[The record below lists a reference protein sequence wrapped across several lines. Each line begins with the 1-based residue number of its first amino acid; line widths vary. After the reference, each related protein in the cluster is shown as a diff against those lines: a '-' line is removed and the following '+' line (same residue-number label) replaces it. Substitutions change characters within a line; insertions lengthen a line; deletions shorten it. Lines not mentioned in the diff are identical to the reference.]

1 MSNPEP
7 KHAPRVRVEPN
18 VYYRFN
24 AEGRKIFEIGWR
36 DSTGKWCRRIIGP
49 KISEA
54 RHVLRQ
60 ELAKRG
66 RSEPAPLNPKLSFGE
81 ALDDYLGK
89 RIGHLRGSTQAGHR
103 WAAEKWLRPRF
114 GTRRMDRISA
124 EDWSGFI
131 AHMRDE
137 GKADGTITTVLKTA
151 RGTYRSAERFLHWSG
166 TNSLA
171 LLTGP
176 ERPKATSSTKRRT
189 FSSAE
194 LDATLAAAVG
204 QNATLFAFLAST
216 GCRIS
221 EALGLCW
228 EDVALDDL
236 DAASIEFRFQADG
249 YGGRAPLKT
258 ESSERTLDIGR
269 SLATLLAKHK
279 AGSRWSTPDDFVFA
293 TRSGRPLSRHNVQRE
308 LRATMKAA
316 RLANGRLA
324 FAILSQTD
332 DEDEPVPVP
341 KGAVPSLHS
350 FRHTYA
356 SDAISRGDGTE
367 EVSWD
372 LGHRDSTVTR
382 RVYISEVRTAERS
395 AKRRQRME
403 DRDAAR
409 LANLGSAVGSARTNR
424 KRHGRTP
431 KVAQIVEL
439 DARRSAKN

>member
-1 MSNPEP
+1 MSKVDP
-7 KHAPRVRVEPN
+7 KQPRVRVEPN

-36 DSTGKWCRRIIGP
+36 DSTGRWCRRIIGP

-66 RSEPAPLNPKLSFGE
+66 RNEPAPLNPKLSFGE
-81 ALDDYLGK
+81 GLDDYLAK
-89 RIGHLRGSTQAGHR
+89 RMGHLRESTQAGHR
-103 WAAEKWLRPRF
+103 WAADKWLRPRF
-114 GTRRMDRISA
+114 GTRRLDRIRA
-124 EDWSGFI
+124 EDWSAFI
-131 AHMRDE
+131 VHMRDQ
-137 GKADGTITTVLKTA
+137 GKSEGTIATVLKTA
-151 RGTYRSAERFLHWSG
+151 RATYTNAARHHDWSG
-166 TNSLA
+166 TNTLN

-176 ERPKATSSTKRRT
+176 ERPKPSASSKRRM
-189 FSSAE
+189 FSAAE

-228 EDVALDDL
+228 EDLALDDL

-249 YGGRAPLKT
+249 EGGRAPLKT
-258 ESSERTLDIGR
+258 EASERTLDIGR
-269 SLATLLAKHK
+269 SLAALLAKHK
-279 AGSRWSTPDDFVFA
+279 AGSHRSKPGDFVFA

-316 RLANGRLA
+316 KLANGRFA
-324 FAILSQTD
+324 FPILSETD
-332 DEDEPVPVP
+332 DQDNPVPIP

-395 AKRRQRME
+395 AKCRQRME

-409 LANLGSAVGSARTNR
+409 LANLGSAAGSAGTNR

-431 KVAQIVEL
+431 KVAQVVDLE
-439 DARRSAKN
+439 ARRDATN